1 MAESIKLIK
10 VVEQFILNKCSPKK
24 EKNNSFEIY
33 YHPPEK
39 NNLSIIFDK
48 AHYIPCVFSKKKE
61 MDDLNKINTVSN
73 LLIKDSKLDL
83 VFYKSD
89 SEPKF
94 IKCNLIFIINDFA
107 IIEKPKVE
115 GEDTV
120 VFDKEKIFDI
130 NKENRVLKKLGI
142 FLYDYIK
149 KNLAKN
155 KNLNLNNLFLENAI
169 NNIKLFNNNNDI
181 DKIEDINYVKNLEAD
196 IKMKEGK
203 NIEDILDELNPEIKE
218 NLIAK
223 YIDEMPDDI
232 INLQKKYKKINFTKE
247 IYQNYINN
255 FNSKEKD
262 KEKEENK

>member
-1 MAESIKLIK
+1 MAENIKLIK
-10 VVEQFILNKCSPKK
+10 VVEQFILNKCSPK
-24 EKNNSFEIY
+24 EKNNSFEIH

-39 NNLSIIFDK
+39 NNLSLLFDK
-48 AHYIPCVFSKKKE
+48 AHYIPCIFSQKKE
-61 MDDLNKINTVSN
+61 FDELNKINTDSY
-73 LLIKDSKLDL
+73 LIIKDSKLDL

-89 SEPKF
+89 TEPKF
-94 IKCNLIFIINDFA
+94 IKCNIIFIINDFS

-115 GEDTV
+115 GEDPL

-130 NKENRVLKKLGI
+130 NKENRVVKKLGI

-149 KNLAKN
+149 KNLIKN

-169 NNIKLFNNNNDI
+169 NNIKLFNNNNVMDME
-181 DKIEDINYVKNLEAD
+181 KIEGINFVKNLEYV
-196 IKMKEGK
+196 INMKEGK

-247 IYQNYINN
+247 IYQNFINN
-255 FNSKEKD
+255 FNN
-262 KEKEENK
+262 KEKENEENK

>member
-1 MAESIKLIK
+1 MAENIKLIK

-39 NNLSIIFDK
+39 NNVSLLFDK
-48 AHYIPCVFSKKKE
+48 GHYIPCVFSQKKE
-61 MDDLNKINTVSN
+61 FDELNKTNIDSY

-94 IKCNLIFIINDFA
+94 IKCNIIFIINDFS

-115 GEDTV
+115 GEDPL
-120 VFDKEKIFDI
+120 VFNGEKIFDI

-142 FLYDYIK
+142 FLYDHIK
-149 KNLAKN
+149 KNLIKN

-181 DKIEDINYVKNLEAD
+181 DKIEGINFVKNLESE

-255 FNSKEKD
+255 FNNKEKGN
-262 KEKEENK
+262 EENK

>member
-1 MAESIKLIK
+1 MAENIKLIK
-10 VVEQFILNKCSPKK
+10 VVEQFILNKCSSK
-24 EKNNSFEIY
+24 EKNNSFEIH

-39 NNLSIIFDK
+39 NNLSLLFDK
-48 AHYIPCVFSKKKE
+48 AHYIPCVFSQKKE
-61 MDDLNKINTVSN
+61 FDELNKINTDSY
-73 LLIKDSKLDL
+73 LIIKDSKLDL

-89 SEPKF
+89 TEPKF
-94 IKCNLIFIINDFA
+94 IKCNIIFIINDFS

-115 GEDTV
+115 GEDPL

-130 NKENRVLKKLGI
+130 NKENRVVKKLGI

-149 KNLAKN
+149 KNLIKN

-169 NNIKLFNNNNDI
+169 NNIKLFNNNNVMDME
-181 DKIEDINYVKNLEAD
+181 KIEGINFVKNLEYV
-196 IKMKEGK
+196 INMKEGK

-247 IYQNYINN
+247 IYQNFINN
-255 FNSKEKD
+255 FNN
-262 KEKEENK
+262 KEKENEENK

>member
-10 VVEQFILNKCSPKK
+10 TVEQFILNKCVPKK
-24 EKNNSFEIY
+24 AKNNSFEIY
-33 YHPPEK
+33 YHPPEN
-39 NNLSIIFDK
+39 NNLSILFDT
-48 AHYIPCVFSKKKE
+48 AHYIPCVFTQKKE
-61 MDDLNKINTVSN
+61 MDELNKIKTDSY

-83 VFYKSD
+83 SFYKSD
-89 SEPKF
+89 TEPKF
-94 IKCNLIFIINDFA
+94 IKCNIIFIINDFS
-107 IIEKPKVE
+107 IIEKPKIE
-115 GEDTV
+115 GSDPLM
-120 VFDKEKIFDI
+120 FNSEKIFDI

-149 KNLAKN
+149 KNLIKN

-181 DKIEDINYVKNLEAD
+181 DKIEGINFVKNLEAE

-247 IYQNYINN
+247 IYQNYIKN
-255 FNSKEKD
+255 FNDKE

>member
-1 MAESIKLIK
+1 MAENIKLIK

-39 NNLSIIFDK
+39 NNLSLLFDN
-48 AHYIPCVFSKKKE
+48 AHFIPCVFSQKKV
-61 MDDLNKINTVSN
+61 MDELNKINTDSY

-89 SEPKF
+89 EEPKF
-94 IKCNLIFIINDFA
+94 IKCNIIFIINDFS

-115 GEDTV
+115 GEDPLK
-120 VFDKEKIFDI
+120 FEGEKIFDI

-149 KNLAKN
+149 KNLIKN
-155 KNLNLNNLFLENAI
+155 KNLNLDNLFLENAI
-169 NNIKLFNNNNDI
+169 NNIKLFNNNDDM
-181 DKIEDINYVKNLEAD
+181 DKIEGINFVKNLESE

-255 FNSKEKD
+255 FNNKE

>member
-1 MAESIKLIK
+1 MAENIKLIK

-24 EKNNSFEIY
+24 EKNNSFEMY

-39 NNLSIIFDK
+39 NNVSLLFDK
-48 AHYIPCVFSKKKE
+48 AHYIPCVFSQKKE
-61 MDDLNKINTVSN
+61 FDELNKINIDSY

-94 IKCNLIFIINDFA
+94 IKCNIIFIINDFS
-107 IIEKPKVE
+107 IIQKPKVE
-115 GEDTV
+115 GEEPL
-120 VFDKEKIFDI
+120 VFNGEKIFDI

-142 FLYDYIK
+142 FLYDHIK
-149 KNLAKN
+149 KNLIKN

-181 DKIEDINYVKNLEAD
+181 DKIEGINFVKNLESE

-255 FNSKEKD
+255 FNNKEKGNQ
-262 KEKEENK
+262 ENK

>member
-24 EKNNSFEIY
+24 EKNISFEVY

-48 AHYIPCVFSKKKE
+48 AHYIPCVFSQKKE

-73 LLIKDSKLDL
+73 LLIKDSQLDL

-155 KNLNLNNLFLENAI
+155 KNLNLNNLFLENTK
-169 NNIKLFNNNNDI
+169 NNIKLFNNDSAKI
-181 DKIEDINYVKNLEAD
+181 DNIEFVKNLEAE
-196 IKMKEGK
+196 IRMKEGK

-232 INLQKKYKKINFTKE
+232 VNLQKKYKKINFTKE
-247 IYQNYINN
+247 IYQNYLKEFNN
-255 FNSKEKD
+255 
-262 KEKEENK
+262 KEKEKEN